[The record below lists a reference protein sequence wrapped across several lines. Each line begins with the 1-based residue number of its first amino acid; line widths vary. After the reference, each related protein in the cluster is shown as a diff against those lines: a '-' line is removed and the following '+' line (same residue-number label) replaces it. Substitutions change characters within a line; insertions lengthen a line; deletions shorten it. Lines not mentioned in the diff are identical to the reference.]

1 MSVGGKQINFVGY
14 IYASAMRKVLSFL
27 YLEKLIRL
35 SINSNTENNSFVLIL
50 CALVMR
56 IPFCGINT
64 QSNKELQIR
73 TTYYILSYVQWN
85 KVYIYFADKRTG
97 KKGDAKNTGW
107 FTRGGRTSSQS

>member
-1 MSVGGKQINFVGY
+1 
-14 IYASAMRKVLSFL
+14 MRKVLSFL

-64 QSNKELQIR
+64 QSNKELQTR
-73 TTYYILSYVQWN
+73 TISCPVFNGIKYTFD
-85 KVYIYFADKRTG
+85 FADKRTSE
-97 KKGDAKNTGW
+97 KGDAKNTGW
-107 FTRGGRTSSQS
+107 LTRGGRTAG

>member
-27 YLEKLIRL
+27 YLEQLIRL
-35 SINSNTENNSFVLIL
+35 SINSNTKNNSFVLIL

-64 QSNKELQIR
+64 QSNITISCPVFNGIKY
-73 TTYYILSYVQWN
+73 TFD
-85 KVYIYFADKRTG
+85 FADKRTSE
-97 KKGDAKNTGW
+97 KGDAKNTGW
-107 FTRGGRTSSQS
+107 LTRGGRTAG